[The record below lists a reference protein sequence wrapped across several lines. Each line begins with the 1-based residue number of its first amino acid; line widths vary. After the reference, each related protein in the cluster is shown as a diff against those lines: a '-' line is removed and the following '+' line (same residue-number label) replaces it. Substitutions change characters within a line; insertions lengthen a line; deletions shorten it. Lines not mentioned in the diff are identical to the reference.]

1 VGLTHPTARR
11 SLSGSHPLATTDMI
25 TAYRVEAHD
34 GKRWSFGIRINPN
47 SRIPEF
53 CDLDAA
59 PELDSRA
66 EAFRLRDEAA
76 RLCGGTLRDAKV
88 H

>member
-1 VGLTHPTARR
+1 LF
-11 SLSGSHPLATTDMI
+11 ATIAMI

-59 PELDSRA
+59 PEFDSRA
-66 EAFRLRDEAA
+66 EAYRLRDEAA
-76 RLCGGTLRDAKV
+76 RLCGGTLRVARV
-88 H
+88 PEFI

>member
-1 VGLTHPTARR
+1 
-11 SLSGSHPLATTDMI
+11 MI

-59 PELDSRA
+59 PEFDSRA
-66 EAFRLRDEAA
+66 EAYRLRDEAA
-76 RLCGGTLRDAKV
+76 RLCGGTLRVAKV

>member
-1 VGLTHPTARR
+1 
-11 SLSGSHPLATTDMI
+11 MNY
-25 TAYRVEAHD
+25 AYRVEALD
-34 GKRWSFGIRINPN
+34 ADKRWSFGIRINPN

-59 PELDSRA
+59 PEFDSRA

-76 RLCGGTLRDAKV
+76 RLCGGTLRVAIV
-88 H
+88 R